1 MASPTDLRGDAGRPD
16 PAAGGS
22 GGLTPGRPQRL
33 RGPTTRAPL
42 PLKLVS
48 IFLAALF
55 GVPLAWL
62 IIRSALAGPGA
73 AFGSAAGVRPLL
85 NSVVLATATAT
96 ATAVI
101 GTAAAW
107 LTVRTDLRW
116 ARLWQALLPLPL
128 VVPSFIGAFT
138 LLAAFAPGGLLDQLL
153 PGSVPLPRLGG
164 FWGAFGV
171 LTLLTFPY
179 VFLPVSARMRQ
190 LPASLE
196 ESARLLG
203 RGGWAS
209 FRHVVLP
216 QTRTAILAGALLV
229 FLYTIS
235 DFGAVQLLRYD
246 TLTRVI
252 YATRLDQATSIGLS
266 LQLGL
271 LAVAVVTGERL
282 LVRTAP
288 PSGPRVA
295 RALRVSLGAW
305 QPAAVAGIAG
315 LVTFSLA
322 APVTVLGYWTVRGM
336 AEGSSRAGAV
346 AADPASLLGPLMS
359 TVGAG
364 VAAAAVAVVVILPL
378 AYLTVRHRGL
388 VPAAANAVVV
398 GGFALPGLV
407 VALSLASFALRGP
420 TVVGALYQ
428 SLTLLVV
435 AYTVHFGAQT
445 LRAAQVAVA
454 AVPPRVG
461 DAARML
467 GAGGVRRIVA
477 VDLPLMLPG
486 LGAGAGLVL
495 LSTMKELPATL
506 LLAPPGF
513 TTLATRIWNATEDAF
528 WADASLAS
536 LVLIAISA
544 LLTWVLVIRRFDAL
558 D

>member
-1 MASPTDLRGDAGRPD
+1 VGSPADLQGDGL
-16 PAAGGS
+16 PADVAAA
-22 GGLTPGRPQRL
+22 GGLTPGRPGRV
-33 RGPTTRAPL
+33 RTRRRRAPL
-42 PLKLVS
+42 ALQLVGAG
-48 IFLAALF
+48 LAALF
-55 GVPLAWL
+55 GIPLGWL
-62 IIRSALAGPGA
+62 VIRSLGA
-73 AFGSAAGVRPLL
+73 GSAATLTSGQGLRPLVS
-85 NSVVLATATAT
+85 SVALATATAA
-96 ATAVI
+96 ATAVV
-101 GTAAAW
+101 GTGAAW

-116 ARLWQALLPLPL
+116 ARLFQLLLPLPL

-153 PGSVPLPRLGG
+153 PVAVGLPRLGG
-164 FWGAFGV
+164 FPGAFAV
-171 LTLLTFPY
+171 LTLLTYPY
-179 VFLPVSARMRQ
+179 VFLPVAARLRQ

-203 RGGWAS
+203 RGGWGA
-209 FRHVVLP
+209 FVHVVLP

-252 YATRLDQATSIGLS
+252 YATRLDQATSIALS

-271 LAVAVVTGERL
+271 LAVAVVVGERM
-282 LVRTAP
+282 LVRSAP
-288 PSGPRVA
+288 PTGPRVA
-295 RALRVSLGAW
+295 RPLRVPLGRW
-305 QPAAVAGIAG
+305 QMPARLAVAA
-315 LVTFSLA
+315 LVLFSLA
-322 APVTVLGYWTVRGM
+322 APVSVLLYWAVRGIVQ
-336 AEGSSRAGAV
+336 GSTRAAAV
-346 AADPASLLGPLMS
+346 SADPASLVAPLVN

-364 VAAAAVAVVVILPL
+364 VAAAGAALCVVLPL
-378 AYLTVRHRGL
+378 AYLTVRHRGA
-388 VPAAANAVVV
+388 VPATANAVVV

-420 TVVGALYQ
+420 AAAGLLYQ
-428 SLTLLVV
+428 TLALLVL
-435 AYTVHFGAQT
+435 AYTVHFGAQA

-454 AVPPRVG
+454 SVAPRVG

-467 GAGGVRRIVA
+467 GAGGLRRVVA
-477 VDLPLMLPG
+477 IDLPLMLPG

-513 TTLATRIWNATEDAF
+513 STLATRIWNATEDAF

-544 LLTWVLVIRRFDAL
+544 VLTWVFVIRRFDAL